1 MRMNAL
7 PNVDTKTQYSR
18 FAGGLDL
25 VSPPLT
31 IDAGKC
37 ISINN
42 YECNSLGGYRRIDGY
57 ERFDGHPSPS
67 AQSYYYCPCTFSATV
82 TVGQTITGAV
92 SSATGKVLQV
102 ESNYLII
109 DRVTGTF
116 QVENFKVSGV
126 VKGALTILPSANG
139 HPTGLGHATALGLTA
154 DDYRQDISAVAGSG
168 VIRGV
173 CMYKGVAY
181 AFRDN
186 AAGTAVDIWKSTST
200 GWQKITLFKSLP
212 YKNCVT
218 DVLDG
223 VILTQKN
230 SGATATVK
238 RKVIETKYNQLDLE
252 ATSITSLAISLG
264 SHTFTI
270 ESGKAYQ
277 VGQTVIVTAVQAPVN
292 YWSGTVTSY
301 SGTQLVINMIDKV
314 GSGTYAD
321 WTLHA
326 EPITLQS
333 DQGRFIV
340 TNITGTW
347 TNNPADKI
355 MVGIV
360 EIAEVDLDRATITA
374 GNFVIGKKYEIKT
387 VGTTSFTS
395 IGAASNT
402 VGVQFTATGVGS
414 GTGDAYLISDPVTQI
429 SILQGGNYQFVQ
441 YNFSADT
448 DGKKLYGTDS
458 LNRAFEFD
466 GDVYIPINTQV
477 AIDAPTTIAAINNQ
491 LVLSFFGTA
500 VFSAVANPHNFV
512 TTSAGF
518 QDLQGFGDTITGMS
532 PIVGGVLAVSCRD
545 SLWQVSIDAQT
556 NYYKA
561 EIISPDVG
569 SIHYGLMNLG
579 GLYSFDDKGI
589 IKVVSSYVFGGFEH
603 DTISRA
609 IQPVIDRFREKL
621 VAIAAYK
628 NKNQV
633 RFYANDGTGIIMT
646 MGTSQAYNGTSSV
659 THQFSEFTYPI
670 NVSYAWNGEDASG
683 RDIVLLGDNNGYVY
697 VANTGSSFDGEPI
710 QAYIRTAFNNVKSP
724 SAIKRFR
731 KLEVEMSTVGYSY
744 IRFNPDFSYADP
756 SIATHQLK
764 YEELQGSGGYWD
776 EATWNEFY
784 YDGKIV
790 SQPEIRIQGSG
801 TNIGLVVFS
810 NSAIDLG
817 HNLSGVVLHYT
828 PRKLNR

>member
-7 PNVDTKTQYSR
+7 PNVKTQTQYSR

-42 YECNSLGGYRRIDGY
+42 YECNALGGYRRIDGY
-57 ERFDGHPSPS
+57 ERFDGRPSPS
-67 AQSYYYCPCTFSATV
+67 AQSYYYCPCTFVGAV
-82 TVGQTITGAV
+82 TVGQTITGAT
-92 SSATGKVLQV
+92 SAATGKVLQV

-116 QVENFKVSGV
+116 VLENFKVGGV
-126 VKGALTILPSANG
+126 VKGALTILPSKDG
-139 HPTGLGHATALGLTA
+139 HPTGIGHATALGLTA
-154 DDYRQDISAVAGSG
+154 DDYRADIHAVTGSG

-200 GWQKITLFKSLP
+200 GWQQITLFKSLP
-212 YKNCVT
+212 FKTCTV

-223 VILTQKN
+223 VVINQKN

-238 RKVIETKYNQLDLE
+238 RQVIETSQNLDDLD
-252 ATSITSLAISLG
+252 ATSDSTMTMGLG
-264 SHTFTI
+264 AHTFTTQT
-270 ESGKAYQ
+270 GKAYIA
-277 VGQTVIVTAVQAPVN
+277 GQAILITATASPTN
-292 YWSGTVTSY
+292 YMEGTVTSY
-301 SGTQLVINMIDKV
+301 STNKIVINITAKT
-314 GSGTYAD
+314 GSGTYSQWA
-321 WTLHA
+321 LHSD
-326 EPITLQS
+326 PINIRS
-333 DQGRFIV
+333 DTGRFIV
-340 TNITGTW
+340 TSVTGTW
-347 TNNPADKI
+347 TSNVADTI
-355 MVGIV
+355 RVGIID
-360 EIAEVDLDRATITA
+360 IAIVDNPS
-374 GNFVIGKKYEIKT
+374 GN
-387 VGTTSFTS
+387 
-395 IGAASNT
+395 
-402 VGVQFTATGVGS
+402 
-414 GTGDAYLISDPVTQI
+414 PVTQI

-441 YNFSADT
+441 HNFQADA
-448 DGKKLYGTDS
+448 DKKNLYGCDS

-466 GDVYIPINTQV
+466 GDVYIPIRTQIT
-477 AIDAPTTIAAINNQ
+477 IDAPTTIAAINGQ
-491 LVLSFFGTA
+491 LALSYFGA
-500 VFSAVANPHNFV
+500 VVFSAVGNPHDFR
-512 TTSAGF
+512 TTSLGF
-518 QDLQGFGDTITGMS
+518 QDVQEFGDTITGMS
-532 PIVGGVLAVSCRD
+532 AIVGGVLAVACRD
-545 SLWQVSIDAQT
+545 SFWQVSVDTQT
-556 NYYKA
+556 SLYKA
-561 EIISPDVG
+561 ELISPDIG
-569 SIHYGLMNLG
+569 AIHYGLMNLG
-579 GLYSFDDKGI
+579 SLYSFDDKGI
-589 IKVVSSYVFGGFEH
+589 VRIVPSYVFGGFEH

-609 IQPVIDRFREKL
+609 IQPVIDRFREKI
-621 VAIAAYK
+621 VATAAYK

-646 MGTSQAYNGTSSV
+646 MTSGV
-659 THQFSEFTYPI
+659 TQTGAATTGHEFSEFTYPVNI
-670 NVSYAWNGEDASG
+670 SYAWSGEDASG
-683 RDIVLLGDNNGYVY
+683 RDIVLLGDEDGYVY

-731 KLEVEMSTVGYSY
+731 KLEVELSSVGYSE

-756 SIATHQLK
+756 SVATHLMNYQ
-764 YEELQGSGGYWD
+764 EVQGAGGYWD
-776 EATWNEFY
+776 EATWNTFY

-810 NSAIDLG
+810 NTAIDLG

>member
-7 PNVDTKTQYSR
+7 PNVKTMTQFSR

-57 ERFDGHPSPS
+57 ERFDGRPSPS
-67 AQSYYYCPCTFSATV
+67 AQSYYYCPCTFVGAV
-82 TVGQTITGAV
+82 TVGQTITGAT
-92 SSATGKVLQV
+92 SAATGKVLQV

-116 QVENFKVSGV
+116 AVENFTVGGV
-126 VKGALTILPSANG
+126 VKGALTILPSKDG
-139 HPTGLGHATALGLTA
+139 HPTGVGHATALGLTA
-154 DDYRQDISAVAGSG
+154 DDYRTDIHAVAGSG

-186 AAGTAVDIWKSTST
+186 SAGTAVDIWKSTST
-200 GWQKITLFKSLP
+200 GWQQITLFKSLP
-212 YKNCVT
+212 FKNCVV
-218 DVLDG
+218 DVIDG
-223 VILTQKN
+223 VVINQKN

-238 RKVIETKYNQLDLE
+238 RQVIETSQNLDDLE
-252 ATSITSLAISLG
+252 ATSDSTITMALG
-264 SHTFTI
+264 SHTFTTQT
-270 ESGKAYQ
+270 EKAYIA
-277 VGQTVIVTAVQAPVN
+277 GQAILITATASPTN
-292 YWSGTVTSY
+292 YLNGTVTSY
-301 SGTQLVINMIDKV
+301 SGNQIVINITAKT
-314 GSGTYAD
+314 GSGTYSQWA
-321 WTLHA
+321 LHSD
-326 EPITLQS
+326 PINIRS
-333 DQGRFIV
+333 DTGRFIV
-340 TNITGTW
+340 TNVTGTW
-347 TNNPADKI
+347 TSNVADTI
-355 MVGIV
+355 RVGIID
-360 EIAEVDLDRATITA
+360 IAVVDNDA
-374 GNFVIGKKYEIKT
+374 GGN
-387 VGTTSFTS
+387 
-395 IGAASNT
+395 
-402 VGVQFTATGVGS
+402 
-414 GTGDAYLISDPVTQI
+414 PVTQI
-429 SILQGGNYQFVQ
+429 TILQGGNYQFVQ
-441 YNFSADT
+441 HNFLANSDS
-448 DGKKLYGTDS
+448 KKLYGADS

-466 GDVYIPINTQV
+466 GDVYIPIRTQV
-477 AIDAPTTIAAINNQ
+477 TIDAPTNIAVINGQ
-491 LVLSFFGTA
+491 LALSYFGAVL
-500 VFSAVANPHNFV
+500 VSAVGNPHDFR
-512 TTSAGF
+512 TTSLGF
-518 QDLQGFGDTITGMS
+518 QDIQEFGDTVTGMS
-532 PIVGGVLAVSCRD
+532 AIVGGVLAVACRD
-545 SLWQVSIDAQT
+545 SFWQVSVDSQT
-556 NYYKA
+556 SLYKA
-561 EIISPDVG
+561 DLISPDIG
-569 SIHYGLMNLG
+569 AIHYGLMNLG
-579 GLYSFDDKGI
+579 ALYSFDDKGI
-589 IKVVSSYVFGGFEH
+589 IRIVPSYVFGGFEH

-609 IQPVIDRFREKL
+609 IQPVIDRFREKI
-621 VAIAAYK
+621 VATAAYK
-628 NKNQV
+628 SKNQV

-646 MGTSQAYNGTSSV
+646 MTSNAGQNGATISG
-659 THQFSEFTYPI
+659 HDFSEFTYPI

-683 RDIVLLGDNNGYVY
+683 RDIVLLGDEDGYVY

-731 KLEVEMSTVGYSY
+731 KLEVELSTVGYSY

-756 SIATHQLK
+756 SIATHLLK
-764 YEELQGSGGYWD
+764 YEELQGAGGYWD

-828 PRKLNR
+828 PRRLNR

>member
-7 PNVDTKTQYSR
+7 PNVKTMTQYSR

-57 ERFDGHPSPS
+57 ERFDGRPSPS
-67 AQSYYYCPCTFSATV
+67 AQSYYYCPCTFVGAV
-82 TVGQTITGAV
+82 TVGQTITGAT
-92 SSATGKVLQV
+92 SAATGKVLQV

-116 QVENFKVSGV
+116 AVENFTVGGV
-126 VKGALTILPSANG
+126 VKGALTILPSKDG
-139 HPTGLGHATALGLTA
+139 HPTGVGHATALGLTA
-154 DDYRQDISAVAGSG
+154 DDYRTDIHAVAGSG

-186 AAGTAVDIWKSTST
+186 SAGTAVDIWKSTST
-200 GWQKITLFKSLP
+200 GWQQITLFKSLP
-212 YKNCVT
+212 FKNCVV
-218 DVLDG
+218 DVIDG
-223 VILTQKN
+223 VVINQKN

-238 RKVIETKYNQLDLE
+238 RQVIETSQNLDDLE
-252 ATSITSLAISLG
+252 ATSDSTITMALG
-264 SHTFTI
+264 SHTFTTQT
-270 ESGKAYQ
+270 EKAYIA
-277 VGQTVIVTAVQAPVN
+277 GQAILITATASPTN
-292 YWSGTVTSY
+292 YLNGTVTSY
-301 SGTQLVINMIDKV
+301 SGNQIVINITAKT
-314 GSGTYAD
+314 GSGTYSQWA
-321 WTLHA
+321 LHSD
-326 EPITLQS
+326 PINIRS
-333 DQGRFIV
+333 DTGRFIV
-340 TNITGTW
+340 TNVTGTW
-347 TNNPADKI
+347 TSNVVDTI
-355 MVGIV
+355 RVGIID
-360 EIAEVDLDRATITA
+360 IAVVDNDA
-374 GNFVIGKKYEIKT
+374 GGN
-387 VGTTSFTS
+387 
-395 IGAASNT
+395 
-402 VGVQFTATGVGS
+402 
-414 GTGDAYLISDPVTQI
+414 PVTQI
-429 SILQGGNYQFVQ
+429 TILQGGNYQFVQ
-441 YNFSADT
+441 HNFLANSDS
-448 DGKKLYGTDS
+448 KKLYGADS

-466 GDVYIPINTQV
+466 GDVYIPIRTQV
-477 AIDAPTTIAAINNQ
+477 TIDAPTNIAVINGQ
-491 LVLSFFGTA
+491 LALSYFGAVL
-500 VFSAVANPHNFV
+500 VSAVGNPHDFR
-512 TTSAGF
+512 TTSLGF
-518 QDLQGFGDTITGMS
+518 QDIQEFGDTVTGMS
-532 PIVGGVLAVSCRD
+532 AIVGGVLAVACRD
-545 SLWQVSIDAQT
+545 SFWQVSVDSQT
-556 NYYKA
+556 SLYKA
-561 EIISPDVG
+561 DLISPDIG
-569 SIHYGLMNLG
+569 AIHYGLMNLG
-579 GLYSFDDKGI
+579 ALYSFDDKGI
-589 IKVVSSYVFGGFEH
+589 IRIVPSYVFGGFEH

-609 IQPVIDRFREKL
+609 IQPVIDRFREKI
-621 VAIAAYK
+621 VATAAYK
-628 NKNQV
+628 SKNQV

-646 MGTSQAYNGTSSV
+646 MTSNAGQNGATISG
-659 THQFSEFTYPI
+659 HDFSEFTYPI

-683 RDIVLLGDNNGYVY
+683 RDIVLLGDEDGYVY

-731 KLEVEMSTVGYSY
+731 KLEVELSTVGYSY

-756 SIATHQLK
+756 SIATHLLK
-764 YEELQGSGGYWD
+764 YEELQGAGGYWD

-828 PRKLNR
+828 PRRLNR

>member
-7 PNVDTKTQYSR
+7 PNVKTMTQYSR

-57 ERFDGHPSPS
+57 ERFDGRPSPS
-67 AQSYYYCPCTFSATV
+67 AQSYYYCPCTFVGAV
-82 TVGQTITGAV
+82 TVGQTITGAT
-92 SSATGKVLQV
+92 SAATGKVLQV

-116 QVENFKVSGV
+116 AVENFTVGGV
-126 VKGALTILPSANG
+126 VKGALTILPSKDG
-139 HPTGLGHATALGLTA
+139 HPTGVGHATALGLTA
-154 DDYRQDISAVAGSG
+154 DDYRTDIHAVAGSG

-186 AAGTAVDIWKSTST
+186 SAGTAVDIWKSTST
-200 GWQKITLFKSLP
+200 GWQQITLFKSLP
-212 YKNCVT
+212 FKNCVV
-218 DVLDG
+218 DVIDG
-223 VILTQKN
+223 VVINQNN

-238 RKVIETKYNQLDLE
+238 RQVIETSQNLDDLE
-252 ATSITSLAISLG
+252 ATSDSTITMALG
-264 SHTFTI
+264 SHTFTTQT
-270 ESGKAYQ
+270 EKAYIA
-277 VGQTVIVTAVQAPVN
+277 GQAILITATASPTN
-292 YWSGTVTSY
+292 YLNGTVTSY
-301 SGTQLVINMIDKV
+301 SGNQIVINITAKT
-314 GSGTYAD
+314 GSGTYSQWA
-321 WTLHA
+321 LHSD
-326 EPITLQS
+326 PINIRS
-333 DQGRFIV
+333 DTGRFIV
-340 TNITGTW
+340 TNVTGTW
-347 TNNPADKI
+347 TSNVADTI
-355 MVGIV
+355 RVGIID
-360 EIAEVDLDRATITA
+360 IAVVDNDA
-374 GNFVIGKKYEIKT
+374 GGN
-387 VGTTSFTS
+387 
-395 IGAASNT
+395 
-402 VGVQFTATGVGS
+402 
-414 GTGDAYLISDPVTQI
+414 PVTQI

-441 YNFSADT
+441 HNFQADA
-448 DGKKLYGTDS
+448 DKKKLYGTDS

-466 GDVYIPINTQV
+466 GDVYIPIRTQV
-477 AIDAPTTIAAINNQ
+477 TIDAPTNIAVINGQ
-491 LVLSFFGTA
+491 LALSYFGAVL
-500 VFSAVANPHNFV
+500 VSAVGNPHDFR
-512 TTSAGF
+512 TTSLGF
-518 QDLQGFGDTITGMS
+518 QDIQEFGDTVTGMS
-532 PIVGGVLAVSCRD
+532 AIVGGVLAVACRD
-545 SLWQVSIDAQT
+545 SFWQVSVDSQT
-556 NYYKA
+556 SLYKA
-561 EIISPDVG
+561 DLISPDIG
-569 SIHYGLMNLG
+569 AIHYGLMNLG
-579 GLYSFDDKGI
+579 ALYSFDDKGI
-589 IKVVSSYVFGGFEH
+589 IRIVPSYVFGGFEH

-609 IQPVIDRFREKL
+609 IQPVIDRFREKI
-621 VAIAAYK
+621 VATAAYK
-628 NKNQV
+628 SKNQV

-646 MGTSQAYNGTSSV
+646 MTSNAGQNGATISG
-659 THQFSEFTYPI
+659 HDFSEFTYPI

-683 RDIVLLGDNNGYVY
+683 RDIVLLGDEDGYVY

-731 KLEVEMSTVGYSY
+731 KLEVELSTVGYSY

-756 SIATHQLK
+756 SIATHLLK
-764 YEELQGSGGYWD
+764 YEELQGAGGYWD

-810 NSAIDLG
+810 DSAIDLG

-828 PRKLNR
+828 PRRLNR

>member
-7 PNVDTKTQYSR
+7 PNVKTQTQYSR

-57 ERFDGHPSPS
+57 ERFDGRPSPS
-67 AQSYYYCPCTFSATV
+67 AQSYYYCPCTFVGAV
-82 TVGQTITGAV
+82 TVGQTITGAT
-92 SSATGKVLQV
+92 SAATGKVLQV

-116 QVENFKVSGV
+116 AVENFTVGGV
-126 VKGALTILPSANG
+126 VKGALTILPSKDG
-139 HPTGLGHATALGLTA
+139 HPTGVGHATALGLTA
-154 DDYRQDISAVAGSG
+154 DDYRTDIHAVAGSG

-186 AAGTAVDIWKSTST
+186 SAGTAVDIWKSTST
-200 GWQKITLFKSLP
+200 GWQQITLFKSLP
-212 YKNCVT
+212 FKNCVV
-218 DVLDG
+218 DVIDG
-223 VILTQKN
+223 VVINQKN

-238 RKVIETKYNQLDLE
+238 RQVIETSFNQLDLE
-252 ATSITSLAISLG
+252 STSISSLTISLG

-277 VGQTVIVTAVQAPVN
+277 TGQSIIVTATQSPTN
-292 YWSGTVTSY
+292 YWDGTVTSY
-301 SGTQLVINMIDKV
+301 SGTQLVINMINKV

-321 WTLHA
+321 WTIHA
-326 EPITLQS
+326 EPMTLQS

-340 TNITGTW
+340 SNVTGTW
-347 TNNPADKI
+347 TSNAADKI
-355 MVGIV
+355 RVGIID
-360 EIAEVDLDRATITA
+360 IADIDNDA
-374 GNFVIGKKYEIKT
+374 GGN
-387 VGTTSFTS
+387 
-395 IGAASNT
+395 
-402 VGVQFTATGVGS
+402 
-414 GTGDAYLISDPVTQI
+414 PVTQI

-441 YNFSADT
+441 HNFQADA
-448 DGKKLYGTDS
+448 DKKKLYGTDS

-466 GDVYIPINTQV
+466 GDVYIPIRTQV
-477 AIDAPTTIAAINNQ
+477 TIDAPTNIAVINGQ
-491 LVLSFFGTA
+491 LALSYFGAVL
-500 VFSAVANPHNFV
+500 VSAVGNPHDFR
-512 TTSAGF
+512 TTSLGF
-518 QDLQGFGDTITGMS
+518 QDIQEFGDTVTGMS
-532 PIVGGVLAVSCRD
+532 AIVGGVLAVACRD
-545 SLWQVSIDAQT
+545 SFWQVSVDSQT
-556 NYYKA
+556 SLYKA
-561 EIISPDVG
+561 DLISPDIG
-569 SIHYGLMNLG
+569 AIHYGLMNLG
-579 GLYSFDDKGI
+579 ALYSFDDKGI
-589 IKVVSSYVFGGFEH
+589 IRIVPSYVFGGFEH

-609 IQPVIDRFREKL
+609 IQPVIDRFREKI
-621 VAIAAYK
+621 VATAAYK
-628 NKNQV
+628 SKNQV

-646 MGTSQAYNGTSSV
+646 MTSNAGQNGATISG
-659 THQFSEFTYPI
+659 HDFSEFTYPI
-670 NVSYAWNGEDASG
+670 NVSYAWSGEDASG
-683 RDIVLLGDNNGYVY
+683 RDIVLLGDEDGYVY

-731 KLEVEMSTVGYSY
+731 KLEVELSTVGYSY

-756 SIATHQLK
+756 SIATHLLK
-764 YEELQGSGGYWD
+764 YEELQGAGGYWD

-810 NSAIDLG
+810 DSAIDLG

-828 PRKLNR
+828 PRRLNR

>member
-7 PNVDTKTQYSR
+7 PNVKTQTQYSR

-42 YECNSLGGYRRIDGY
+42 YECNALGGYRRIDGY
-57 ERFDGHPSPS
+57 ERFDGRPSPS
-67 AQSYYYCPCTFSATV
+67 AQSYYYCPCSFVGAV
-82 TVGQTITGAV
+82 TVGQTITGAT
-92 SSATGKVLQV
+92 SAATGKVLQV

-116 QVENFKVSGV
+116 VLENFNVSGV
-126 VKGALTILPSANG
+126 LKGALTILPSKDG
-139 HPTGLGHATALGLTA
+139 HPTGIGHATALGLTA
-154 DDYRQDISAVAGSG
+154 DDYRTNITAVVGSG

-200 GWQKITLFKSLP
+200 GWQQITLFKSLP
-212 YKNCVT
+212 FKTCTV

-223 VILTQKN
+223 VVINQKN

-238 RKVIETKYNQLDLE
+238 RQVIETSQNLDDLE
-252 ATSITSLAISLG
+252 ATSDSTITMGLG
-264 SHTFTI
+264 AHTFTTQT
-270 ESGKAYQ
+270 GKAYI
-277 VGQTVIVTAVQAPVN
+277 VGQAILVTSISSPTN
-292 YWSGTVTSY
+292 YMDGTVTSY
-301 SGTQLVINMIDKV
+301 STNQIVINITNKV
-314 GSGTYAD
+314 GSGTYSSWA
-321 WTLHA
+321 LHSD
-326 EPITLQS
+326 PINLRS
-333 DQGRFIV
+333 DTGRFIV
-340 TNITGTW
+340 TSVTGTW
-347 TNNPADKI
+347 TSNVADTI
-355 MVGIV
+355 RVGIID
-360 EIAEVDLDRATITA
+360 IAIVDNPS
-374 GNFVIGKKYEIKT
+374 GN
-387 VGTTSFTS
+387 
-395 IGAASNT
+395 
-402 VGVQFTATGVGS
+402 
-414 GTGDAYLISDPVTQI
+414 PVTQI

-441 YNFSADT
+441 HNFQADA
-448 DGKKLYGTDS
+448 DKKNLYGCDS

-466 GDVYIPINTQV
+466 GDVYIPIRTQIT
-477 AIDAPTTIAAINNQ
+477 IDAPTTIAAINGQ
-491 LVLSFFGTA
+491 LALSYFGTV
-500 VFSAVANPHNFV
+500 VFSAVGNPHDFR
-512 TTSAGF
+512 TTSLGF
-518 QDLQGFGDTITGMS
+518 QDVQEFGDTITGMS
-532 PIVGGVLAVSCRD
+532 AIVGGVLAVACRD
-545 SLWQVSIDAQT
+545 SFWQVSVDTQT
-556 NYYKA
+556 SLYKA
-561 EIISPDVG
+561 ELISPDIG
-569 SIHYGLMNLG
+569 AIHYGLMNLG
-579 GLYSFDDKGI
+579 SLYSFDDKGI
-589 IKVVSSYVFGGFEH
+589 VRIVPSYVFGGFEH

-609 IQPVIDRFREKL
+609 IQPVIDRFREKI
-621 VAIAAYK
+621 VATAAYK

-646 MGTSQAYNGTSSV
+646 LTSGVTQTGATTMG
-659 THQFSEFTYPI
+659 HEFSEFTYPVNI
-670 NVSYAWNGEDASG
+670 SYAWSGEDASG
-683 RDIVLLGDNNGYVY
+683 RDIVLLGDEDGYVY
-697 VANTGSSFDGEPI
+697 VANTGSSFDGQPI

-731 KLEVEMSTVGYSY
+731 KLEVELSSVGYSE

-756 SIATHQLK
+756 SVATHLMNYQ
-764 YEELQGSGGYWD
+764 EVQGAGGYWD
-776 EATWNEFY
+776 EATWNTFY

-810 NSAIDLG
+810 NTAIDLG

>member
-7 PNVDTKTQYSR
+7 PNVKTQTQYSR

-42 YECNSLGGYRRIDGY
+42 YECNALGGYRRIDGY
-57 ERFDGHPSPS
+57 ERFDGRPSPS
-67 AQSYYYCPCTFSATV
+67 AQSYYYCPCTFVGAV
-82 TVGQTITGAV
+82 TVGQTITGAT
-92 SSATGKVLQV
+92 SAATGKVLQV

-116 QVENFKVSGV
+116 VLENFNVSGV
-126 VKGALTILPSANG
+126 LKGALTILPSKDG
-139 HPTGLGHATALGLTA
+139 HPTGIGHATALGLTA
-154 DDYRQDISAVAGSG
+154 DDYRTNITAVVGSG

-200 GWQKITLFKSLP
+200 GWQQITLFKSLP
-212 YKNCVT
+212 FKTCTV

-223 VILTQKN
+223 VVINQKN

-238 RKVIETKYNQLDLE
+238 RQVIETSQNLDDLE
-252 ATSITSLAISLG
+252 ATSDSTITMALG
-264 SHTFTI
+264 AHTFTTQT
-270 ESGKAYQ
+270 GKAYIA
-277 VGQTVIVTAVQAPVN
+277 GQAILLTAISSPTN
-292 YWSGTVTSY
+292 YMDGTVTSY
-301 SGTQLVINMIDKV
+301 STNQIVINITNKV
-314 GSGTYAD
+314 GSGTYSSWA
-321 WTLHA
+321 LHSD
-326 EPITLQS
+326 PINLRS
-333 DQGRFIV
+333 DTGRFIV
-340 TNITGTW
+340 TSVTGTW
-347 TNNPADKI
+347 TSNVADTI
-355 MVGIV
+355 RVGIID
-360 EIAEVDLDRATITA
+360 IAIVDNPS
-374 GNFVIGKKYEIKT
+374 GN
-387 VGTTSFTS
+387 
-395 IGAASNT
+395 
-402 VGVQFTATGVGS
+402 
-414 GTGDAYLISDPVTQI
+414 PVTQI

-441 YNFSADT
+441 HNFQADA
-448 DGKKLYGTDS
+448 DKKNLYGCDS

-466 GDVYIPINTQV
+466 GDVYIPIRTQIT
-477 AIDAPTTIAAINNQ
+477 IDAPTTIAAINGQ
-491 LVLSFFGTA
+491 LALSYFGTV
-500 VFSAVANPHNFV
+500 VFSAVGNPHDFR
-512 TTSAGF
+512 TTSLGF
-518 QDLQGFGDTITGMS
+518 QDVQEFGDTITGMS
-532 PIVGGVLAVSCRD
+532 AIVGGVLAVACRD
-545 SLWQVSIDAQT
+545 SFWQVSVDTQT
-556 NYYKA
+556 SLYKA
-561 EIISPDVG
+561 ELISPDIG
-569 SIHYGLMNLG
+569 AIHYGLMNLG
-579 GLYSFDDKGI
+579 SLYSFDDKGI
-589 IKVVSSYVFGGFEH
+589 VRIVPSYVFGGFEH

-609 IQPVIDRFREKL
+609 IQPVIDRFREKI
-621 VAIAAYK
+621 VATAAYK

-646 MGTSQAYNGTSSV
+646 LTSGV
-659 THQFSEFTYPI
+659 TQTGATTTGHEFSEFTYPVNI
-670 NVSYAWNGEDASG
+670 SYAWSGEDVSG
-683 RDIVLLGDNNGYVY
+683 RDIVLLGDEDGYVY

-731 KLEVEMSTVGYSY
+731 KLEVELSSVGYSE

-756 SIATHQLK
+756 SVATHLMNYQ
-764 YEELQGSGGYWD
+764 EVQGAGGYWG
-776 EATWNEFY
+776 EATWNTFY

-810 NSAIDLG
+810 NTAIDLG